1 VAGAVRLT
9 MFVILIV
16 NTRRITDLMK
26 RTAGVI
32 LHGGMDCGDTRKP
45 QTSDL
50 GFLVSESRRPVR

>member
-1 VAGAVRLT
+1 

-26 RTAGVI
+26 ITAGVI

-50 GFLVSESRRPVR
+50 GFLVSESRRSVS